1 MPKDS
6 HSKAVVLH
14 LEMPRG
20 LSLTIKPWRQDLFRA
35 LDNQQIAFKQI
46 DLNPNFWRFFLNDP
60 ETGLFEQLINL
71 SYQTSNFNSL
81 AVNQADKYLRRYHCD
96 ELSAEFSGFELNACI
111 TQSTESIASWV
122 TSDNASQWLFPW
134 ITSFSED
141 LVDANIISF
150 SVGSPDELAIAAAI
164 AEYLRQYAP
173 EKHCVLSYHRWENF
187 SLAPKLDMLINQG
200 KLLQLFDSVVL
211 KEDKAGESLVGLS
224 AALSSGDLSLL
235 RYTGTMIDDQPALIG
250 HKILPET
257 VISPSTPPGAS
268 EDAAIS
274 AYLKNLA
281 LDPDRILMLEAFVR
295 NDCHYAQCT
304 FCVQNDGY
312 PRHQQFKHG
321 PELERALT
329 LVKHLS
335 EQHGVRSYSFIDQ
348 ALPSALAKKI
358 AQRMMALNINISW
371 CCRMLPEH
379 ADMDSS
385 SLKTIATAGCKEIL
399 IGLESINKDTLQN
412 MGKADKF
419 EEHSA
424 HAWIER
430 CSQENIDVTL
440 SAIKNFPTESDK
452 QFANTT
458 GRFLQECAD
467 RYQNVNIILNTFNL
481 FSNSKM
487 AQQAEKYNIVEL
499 DSSDNDL
506 AWVLNYRDGFERSFP
521 NNPEDN
527 DHFTLK
533 HATDNPN
540 LLYLHYSSFG
550 LLHRWQTDRWL
561 YDDVGNVAPPS
572 SVNRFIDRDEIILG
586 SEGYLGSNIARVAD
600 SSKLILS
607 SRRIYNDN
615 TTGAPYI
622 SEDLTNSNNKLMRL
636 QPKTAWVCSRPFCDE
651 FSTQARFNYH
661 IETLLNHWASNGH
674 LQRVIFFST
683 QLVTSTPKHG
693 ELASG
698 KSALEPEQ
706 AYDYGK
712 AQLEVFC
719 GYLSRKYEVNVHII
733 RLPLL
738 WGGLSTQEHRDQQFL
753 HHWQTRLQQGD
764 YWDAPPEENK
774 YGNSWV
780 DVDDLIL
787 RLLNL
792 DDEGLQVRSVKS
804 GDFYSADLVTHWRN
818 TESKNSTYPLDL
830 VKSQFFMKDELGIDQ
845 RDLFSYELL

>member
-1 MPKDS
+1 MPKDN

-35 LDNQQIAFKQI
+35 LENQHVEFKQI
-46 DLNPNFWRFFLNDP
+46 DLNPNFWRFYLDDP
-60 ETGLFEQLINL
+60 STGFFEQLINI
-71 SYQTSNFNSL
+71 SYQSADFNSH
-81 AVNQADKYLRRYHCD
+81 AIDQAAKYLRRYNCD

-111 TQSTESIASWV
+111 TQSIESIESWV
-122 TSDNASQWLFPW
+122 TSDSATQWIFPW
-134 ITSFSED
+134 IASFSED
-141 LVDANIISF
+141 LANANIVSF
-150 SVGSPDELAIAAAI
+150 SVGSPDELAVAAAI

-173 EKHCVLSYHRWENF
+173 EKHCVLTYHRWENF
-187 SLAPKLDMLINQG
+187 SLAPKLDMLISQG

-211 KEDKAGESLVGLS
+211 KEEKAGESLAGLS
-224 AALSSGDLSLL
+224 AALSTGDLSQL
-235 RYTGTMIDDQPALIG
+235 RYIGTMIDDQPALVG
-250 HKILPET
+250 HKILPENIT
-257 VISPSTPPGAS
+257 LPSARPSAN

-274 AYLKNLA
+274 AYLKHLA
-281 LDPDRILMLEAFVR
+281 LDPNRILMLETFVR
-295 NDCHYAQCT
+295 NDCHYARCT

-312 PRHQQFKHG
+312 PSHQQFKHE

-348 ALPSALAKKI
+348 ALPSALARKI
-358 AQRMMALNINISW
+358 AERMTASNINIKW

-379 ADMDSS
+379 ADMDSV
-385 SLKTIATAGCKEIL
+385 SLQSMATAGCREIL
-399 IGLESINKDTLQN
+399 IGLESINKETLQS

-430 CSQENIDVTL
+430 CGQANIDVTL
-440 SAIKNFPTESDK
+440 SAIKNFPTESSIH
-452 QFANTT
+452 FANTT
-458 GRFLQECAD
+458 GRFLQKCAD

-481 FSNSKM
+481 FSNSQM
-487 AQQAEKYNIVEL
+487 ARKAENYNIVEL
-499 DSSDNDL
+499 DRSDNNL
-506 AWVLNYRDGFERSFP
+506 AWVLNYRDGFGRCFP
-521 NNPEDN
+521 DDPEGGDQ
-527 DHFTLK
+527 FKLK
-533 HATDNPN
+533 HATDSPN

-550 LLHRWQTDRWL
+550 LLHRWQTGRWL
-561 YDDVGNVAPPS
+561 YEHVDNTAS
-572 SVNRFIDRDEIILG
+572 TNSENRFMGRDEIILG

-600 SSKLILS
+600 SKNLILA
-607 SRRIYNDN
+607 SRRLYNDN
-615 TTGAPYI
+615 TTDAPYI
-622 SEDLTNSNNKLMRL
+622 SEDLTKSNNKLMQL
-636 QPKTAWVCSRPFCDE
+636 QPKTAWICSRPFCDE

-661 IETLLNHWASNGH
+661 IEVLLNHWASKGH

-683 QLVTSTPKHG
+683 QLVSSTPENG
-693 ELASG
+693 QLASG
-698 KSALEPEQ
+698 QSALEPEQ

-712 AQLEVFC
+712 AQLEIFC
-719 GYLSRKYEVNVHII
+719 GYLSRKYDVNVDVI

-738 WGGLSTQEHRDQQFL
+738 WGGYSTQEHRDQQLL
-753 HHWQTRLQQGD
+753 HYWQNRLQQGD
-764 YWDAPPEENK
+764 YWDIPPEEND

-787 RLLNL
+787 RLLKL
-792 DDEGLQVRSVKS
+792 DDKGLQIRSVKS

-818 TESKNSTYPLDL
+818 TEASNNSYPLDL

-845 RDLFSYELL
+845 RNLFSYEFL